1 MPEPHVRV
9 LAVEDNAL
17 QLRLLEALLAE
28 SQRPRFDLISAGTL
42 AEALRILQRGGIDI
56 VLLDLVLPD
65 SAELDTF
72 ARLHAHA
79 GDIPIIILSALDD
92 VTVAAKAVDSGAQDY
107 LIK

>member
-17 QLRLLEALLAE
+17 QLKLLERLLAE
-28 SQRPRFDLISAGTL
+28 SKRPAFDVISAGTL
-42 AEALRILQRGGIDI
+42 AEGIQILRRGGIDV

-72 ARLHAHA
+72 ARLHANA
-79 GDIPIIILSALDD
+79 GDVPIVIVSALDD
-92 VTVAAKAVDSGAQDY
+92 LTVAAKAVDSGAQDY
-107 LIK
+107 L